1 MEKTIN
7 KGFATKAQAQMH
19 LEAADAA
26 NRMHMHR
33 EREGKGGGY
42 KGQDNSRPLLHLS
55 DIHRQWRGNVYARPF
70 CPTLPRQK
78 SEKPCRLML
87 HFPFWPQSRGARG
100 AAS

>member
-7 KGFATKAQAQMH
+7 KGFATKAQAQMR

-33 EREGKGGGY
+33 EWEGEGWEGY

-55 DIHRQWRGNVYARPF
+55 DIHRQWRGHVCVP
-70 CPTLPRQK
+70 
-78 SEKPCRLML
+78 
-87 HFPFWPQSRGARG
+87 PFWPPPTPNSDPQTKE
-100 AAS
+100 